1 MTFKTIAEQEREEYL
16 TGHVVMAKV
25 LAYIDD
31 ETVNQTEYEER
42 IAELDNTI
50 IDLENKISD
59 LDAEIDE
66 LKIKLADY
74 E

>member
-1 MTFKTIAEQEREEYL
+1 MTFKTIAEQEREEYI

-31 ETVNQTEYEER
+31 ETVNQTEYEDKL
-42 IAELDNTI
+42 AELNDEIDTLNDKI
-50 IDLENKISD
+50 EDLES
-59 LDAEIDE
+59 EIDA
-66 LKIKLADY
+66 LKEKLADY